1 MKTNFDVCCE
11 SVETMAQIIDIM
23 KCGWTKEQIVGWL
36 KQPFVEKEK
45 KEKISICYL
54 SDLSIRLKNSRMI
67 LENMEADHIISKS
80 EKGFTTEDAE
90 YRFIDC
96 RKAEE
101 YMGIYADQAII
112 DYRDPMRGI
121 AEIITASSC
130 VPDENRIIDD
140 RIIRTSDSL
149 LLKGDK

>member
-1 MKTNFDVCCE
+1 
-11 SVETMAQIIDIM
+11 MAQIIDIM
-23 KCGWTKEQIVGWL
+23 KCGWTKEQIKDWL
-36 KQPFVEKEK
+36 MLPYVKVEE
-45 KEKISICYL
+45 EQKIKICYL
-54 SDLSIRLKNSRMI
+54 SDIPARLKNSRMI
-67 LENMEADHIISKS
+67 LEDMEAGNIICMSK
-80 EKGFTTEDAE
+80 KGFITENAE

-96 RKAEE
+96 RKTEE

-112 DYRDPMRGI
+112 DYRHPMREI

-149 LLKGDK
+149 LWKKISQINSGIVQMQKDIL